1 MTCLCKMDQIE
12 KILTDAGVTPTA
24 IRIVV
29 LREIVAYNHPFTL
42 ADMEGRLDTIDK
54 STLFRTLTLF
64 LKHKI
69 LHDVDNGS
77 GSRIYCRCECASTYM
92 SHVHFTCT
100 SCGQTFCIKDIDISV
115 IPHPK
120 GFIVNEMNFVMKGLC
135 PQCSKRLV

>member
-1 MTCLCKMDQIE
+1 MDQIE

-29 LREIVAYNHPFTL
+29 LRE
-42 ADMEGRLDTIDK
+42 
-54 STLFRTLTLF
+54 TLFRTLTLF